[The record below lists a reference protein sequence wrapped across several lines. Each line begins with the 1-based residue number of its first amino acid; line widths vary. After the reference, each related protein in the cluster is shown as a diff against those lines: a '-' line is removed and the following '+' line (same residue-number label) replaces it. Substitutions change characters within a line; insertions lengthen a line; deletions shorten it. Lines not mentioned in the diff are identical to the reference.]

1 MSNVAAHLDFAD
13 SARVDRLNLLAVAL
27 GLAALA
33 GINLYLTVFVTGL
46 AVHFHWIT
54 LLPQYQSLEVLGNPW
69 IIIVAG
75 VLYLLEFLADK
86 IPWVDSIWDAVHTV
100 IRPIGGA
107 LLAIQVLGQS
117 SPTMTVLVALFA
129 GGTSLVSHTAK
140 AATRLTSNTSPEPF
154 SNIALSLGED
164 VAVLGG
170 LVLIYNNPLIALSIF
185 AVAIL
190 AFFYFAPK
198 ILRAM
203 KVKLWLAWKKLNGPA
218 DVDLAAKLPNELP
231 GRVAEEF
238 MRQNVLAETT
248 AWVVP
253 CTTGRCRGMAANVP
267 GMLIATNE
275 DPKKLI
281 FIPQKRRRPFSKTIE
296 LARTSVAREPKFLSE
311 NLNITEADAKSPS
324 YTFVFPRSDVA
335 LVKQI
340 ADDLRVRIST
350 PIWPLEQ
357 KHLEEVATT

>member
-1 MSNVAAHLDFAD
+1 ME
-13 SARVDRLNLLAVAL
+13 RLNILAVAL

-33 GINLYLTVFVTGL
+33 GINLYLTVLVTGL

-54 LLPQYQSLEVLGNPW
+54 LLPQYQSLEALGNPW
-69 IIIVAG
+69 IITVAG
-75 VLYLLEFLADK
+75 VLYLLEFCADK

-107 LLAIQVLGQS
+107 LLAIQVLGHPS
-117 SPTMTVLVALFA
+117 ATMSILIALLA
-129 GGTSLVSHTAK
+129 GGTSLISHTAK

-170 LVLIYNNPLIALSIF
+170 LALIYHNPLIALSIF
-185 AVAIL
+185 GVAIF
-190 AFFYFAPK
+190 AFFFFAPK

-203 KVKLWLAWKKLNGPA
+203 KVKAWLAWKKLNGPA
-218 DVDLAAKLPNELP
+218 DVDLAAALPNELP
-231 GRVAEEF
+231 PRIAEEF

-253 CTTGRCRGMAANVP
+253 CISGRARQIPMNMRGVLVA
-267 GMLIATNE
+267 LNE
-275 DPKKLI
+275 DPKKLL
-281 FIPQKRRRPFSKTIE
+281 FIWRRRVGAFSRTIE
-296 LARTSVAREPKFLSE
+296 LPRTTIAREPKFLSE
-311 NLNITEADAKSPS
+311 NITITAPEAKTAT
-324 YTFVFPRSDVA
+324 YTFVFPRSDAA
-335 LVKQI
+335 LVKRI
-340 ADDLRVRIST
+340 VDDLRVRVST

-357 KHLEEVATT
+357 KHLEEIAAS